1 MQAPVTFDSDGL
13 KLSGIVHTPEDLKT
27 GERRPAMLV
36 MHGFGNSKN
45 GDTYSKTCEMFA
57 GWGYIALRFDY
68 RGCGDSEGER
78 GRVICLEEVEDT
90 RNALVYMASRSDV
103 DPQRIGVIGHSFGAA
118 VAAYAGGIDNRFAA
132 VISSCGWSNG
142 ERKFRLQH
150 PTDEAWKKFTDML
163 EEGRRHREKT
173 GVSMW
178 VSSWDIVPI
187 PEHL

>member
-118 VAAYAGGIDNRFAA
+118 VAAYAGGATGSASFGYSIRRMRHGR
-132 VISSCGWSNG
+132 SSPTCWRREGETGKKPACPCGYPVG
-142 ERKFRLQH
+142 
-150 PTDEAWKKFTDML
+150 T
-163 EEGRRHREKT
+163 
-173 GVSMW
+173 
-178 VSSWDIVPI
+178 SSPFPNI
-187 PEHL
+187 